1 MISMIIG
8 STFCA
13 VVVGY
18 CMAKMM
24 RLDKDATKGQK
35 IFSWT
40 LYAIYF
46 IAFIGTLVSTL
57 FNNETLALIGFFTV
71 VGMLFLL
78 LLGKLISDLVIR
90 HKYAKIPK
98 HNEKGIIISA
108 VMDSSKEV
116 RTTGA
121 EPKLITR
128 YKLRIKYTD
137 QEGNEHICKTLHTYT
152 LAQVAYLRNFNYLQI
167 LVADDICDLVETN
180 VSIAPKEYSAESI
193 EDLDISNGNAEFKI
207 VDGNVSDI
215 EKWTIE
221 KWAAYILILPEG
233 IGWTLFGLIGLI
245 NKGVSTIAIFLLF
258 VGTITLSLTIW
269 VICKCHKMI
278 RSLNKGSCSFALD
291 FKPTGMTDALDTI
304 YDVQFTYNDNS
315 GKVRTA
321 TERVLPADYE
331 KIKLVKKLPIKVYNK
346 TAKIDTDRLNNYL

>member
-1 MISMIIG
+1 MVITTILSMAFVFIIIG
-8 STFCA
+8 YFM
-13 VVVGY
+13 V
-18 CMAKMM
+18 KMG
-24 RLDKDATKGQK
+24 RNATKK
-35 IFSWT
+35 EKVLSWI
-40 LYAIYF
+40 LYSIY
-46 IAFIGTLVSTL
+46 IVLFIGTWISPAFGNKKITL
-57 FNNETLALIGFFTV
+57 ILALSLA
-71 VGMLFLL
+71 GMLLFM
-78 LLGKLISDLVIR
+78 LLGKLISVIVIR
-90 HKYAKIPK
+90 HKYAKSPK

-121 EPKLITR
+121 EPKFSTR

-137 QEGNEHICKTLHTYT
+137 QDGNEHICKTLHTYT
-152 LAQVAYLRNFNYLQI
+152 LAEIAYLRNFKYLQI
-167 LVADDICDLVETN
+167 LVADDICDLVDTN

-193 EDLDISNGNAEFKI
+193 EDLDISNGDAKFEI
-207 VDGNVSDI
+207 VGEAFSGK
-215 EKWTIE
+215 ETLTIE
-221 KWAAYILILPEG
+221 KWAVYTSGLPLGLSFLVSGIAVLIKKGIPGTSIPLIVTGVIILAS
-233 IGWTLFGLIGLI
+233 
-245 NKGVSTIAIFLLF
+245 ST
-258 VGTITLSLTIW
+258 W